1 MNPNILISVCA
12 RGGSKGIPGKNLKSL
27 NGKPLIDYTL
37 GFINE
42 LKGIIEF
49 DLYFSTDDQK
59 IKTHLINEGYEV
71 PNIRDKTLAMD
82 HTPKIDVI
90 RNVLLNAERLYGK
103 TYDYVIDLDVTS
115 PLRNQNDILEA
126 LNRLKK
132 DENALNIFSVNKSRK
147 NPYFNMIEKKEDGY
161 FKKVITKDNITGRQQ
176 APEVFELNA
185 SFYILTNAFL
195 KGDYIKMV
203 TERSLIYEMP
213 HICFDIDE
221 PEDFKL
227 MEAVLQNN
235 LFQF

>member
-176 APEVFELNA
+176 APVVFELNA

>member
-132 DENALNIFSVNKSRK
+132 DENALNIFSVSKSRK

-176 APEVFELNA
+176 APVVFELNA

>member
-115 PLRNQNDILEA
+115 PLRNKKDILEA

-132 DENALNIFSVNKSRK
+132 DENALNIFSVSKSRK

-176 APEVFELNA
+176 APEVYELNA
-185 SFYILTNAFL
+185 SFYILTNSFL

>member
-12 RGGSKGIPGKNLKSL
+12 RGGSKGIPGKNLKPL
-27 NGKPLIDYTL
+27 NGKPLINYTL
-37 GFINE
+37 DFINE
-42 LKGIIEF
+42 LKGVIEF

-59 IKTHLINEGYEV
+59 IKTHLLNEGYEV

-103 TYDYVIDLDVTS
+103 TYEYVIDLDVTS
-115 PLRNQNDILEA
+115 PLRNQKDILEA
-126 LNRLKK
+126 LSRLKK
-132 DENALNIFSVNKSRK
+132 DDNALNIFSVSKSRK
-147 NPYFNMIEKKEDGY
+147 NPYFNMIEKKKDGY
-161 FKKVITKDNITGRQQ
+161 FKKVITKNNITGRQQ
-176 APEVFELNA
+176 APEVYELNA

>member
-49 DLYFSTDDQK
+49 DLYFSTDDQN

-90 RNVLLNAERLYGK
+90 RNVLLNAEKLYGK

-115 PLRNQNDILEA
+115 PLRNQKDILEA
-126 LNRLKK
+126 LYKLKK
-132 DENALNIFSVNKSRK
+132 DENALNIFSVSKSRK

-161 FKKVITKDNITGRQQ
+161 FKKVITKNNITGRQQ
-176 APEVFELNA
+176 APEVYELNA

>member
-132 DENALNIFSVNKSRK
+132 DENALNIFSVSKSRK

>member
-12 RGGSKGIPGKNLKSL
+12 RGGSKGIPGKNLKPL

-42 LKGIIEF
+42 LKGVIEF

-59 IKTHLINEGYEV
+59 IKTHLLNEGYKV

-103 TYDYVIDLDVTS
+103 TYEYVIDLDVTS
-115 PLRNQNDILEA
+115 PLRNQKDILEA
-126 LNRLKK
+126 LSKLKK
-132 DENALNIFSVNKSRK
+132 DDNALNIFSVSKSRK
-147 NPYFNMIEKKEDGY
+147 NPYFNMIEKKKDGY
-161 FKKVITKDNITGRQQ
+161 FKKVITKNNITGRQQ
-176 APEVFELNA
+176 APEVYELNA

>member
-12 RGGSKGIPGKNLKSL
+12 RGGSKGIPGKNLKPL

-42 LKGIIEF
+42 LKGVIEF

-59 IKTHLINEGYEV
+59 IKTHLLNEGYEV

-103 TYDYVIDLDVTS
+103 TYEYVIDLDVTS
-115 PLRNQNDILEA
+115 PLRNQKDILEA
-126 LNRLKK
+126 LSKLKK
-132 DENALNIFSVNKSRK
+132 DDNALNIFSVSKSRK
-147 NPYFNMIEKKEDGY
+147 NPYFNMIEKKKDGY
-161 FKKVITKDNITGRQQ
+161 FKKVITKNNITGRQQ
-176 APEVFELNA
+176 APEVYELNA

>member
-12 RGGSKGIPGKNLKSL
+12 RGGSKGIPGKNLKPL

-42 LKGIIEF
+42 LKEVIEF

-59 IKTHLINEGYEV
+59 IKTHLLNEGYKV

-103 TYDYVIDLDVTS
+103 TYEYVIDLDVTS
-115 PLRNQNDILEA
+115 PLRNQKDILEA
-126 LNRLKK
+126 LSKLKK
-132 DENALNIFSVNKSRK
+132 DDNALNIFSVSKSRK
-147 NPYFNMIEKKEDGY
+147 NPYFNMIEKKKDGY
-161 FKKVITKDNITGRQQ
+161 FKKVITKNNITGRQQ
-176 APEVFELNA
+176 APEVYELNA

>member
-12 RGGSKGIPGKNLKSL
+12 RGGSKGIPGKNLKPL

-42 LKGIIEF
+42 LKGVIEF

-59 IKTHLINEGYEV
+59 IKTHLLNEGYKV

-90 RNVLLNAERLYGK
+90 RNVLLNAERLYSK
-103 TYDYVIDLDVTS
+103 TYEYVIDLDVTS
-115 PLRNQNDILEA
+115 PLRNQKDILEA
-126 LNRLKK
+126 LSKLKK
-132 DENALNIFSVNKSRK
+132 DDNALNIFSVSKSRK
-147 NPYFNMIEKKEDGY
+147 NPYFNMIEKKKDGY
-161 FKKVITKDNITGRQQ
+161 FKKVITKNNITGRQQ
-176 APEVFELNA
+176 APEVYELNA

>member
-12 RGGSKGIPGKNLKSL
+12 RGGSKGIPGKNLKPL
-27 NGKPLIDYTL
+27 NGKPLINYTL
-37 GFINE
+37 DFINE
-42 LKGIIEF
+42 LKGVIEF

-59 IKTHLINEGYEV
+59 IKTHLLNEGYEV

-90 RNVLLNAERLYGK
+90 RNVLLNAERLYSK
-103 TYDYVIDLDVTS
+103 TYEYVIDLDVTS
-115 PLRNQNDILEA
+115 PLRNQKDILEA
-126 LNRLKK
+126 LSKLKK
-132 DENALNIFSVNKSRK
+132 DDNALNIFSVSKSRK
-147 NPYFNMIEKKEDGY
+147 NPYFNMIEKKKDGY
-161 FKKVITKDNITGRQQ
+161 FKKVITKNNITGRQQ
-176 APEVFELNA
+176 APEVYELNA

>member
-12 RGGSKGIPGKNLKSL
+12 RGGSKGIPGKNLKPL
-27 NGKPLIDYTL
+27 NGKPLINYTL
-37 GFINE
+37 DFINE
-42 LKGIIEF
+42 LKGVIEF

-59 IKTHLINEGYEV
+59 IKTHLLNEGYEV

-90 RNVLLNAERLYGK
+90 RNVLLNAERLYSK
-103 TYDYVIDLDVTS
+103 TYEYVIDLDVTS
-115 PLRNQNDILEA
+115 PLRNQKDILEA
-126 LNRLKK
+126 LSRLKK
-132 DENALNIFSVNKSRK
+132 DDNALNIFSVSKSRK
-147 NPYFNMIEKKEDGY
+147 NPYFNMIEKKKDGY
-161 FKKVITKDNITGRQQ
+161 FKKVITKNNITGRQQ
-176 APEVFELNA
+176 APEVYELNA